1 LKAACRHAK
10 SRPQRE
16 GRSITVGLKDLF
28 SSSARSKSRLDKLVK
43 AVTNPYVQSADRYH
57 AMEQLLGDGS
67 ELALVGIFRRFTIVS
82 TKSIE
87 DEEEKGWAYR
97 QLAGLG
103 TKVLPAARAFCLDHD
118 NVAWALRVIED
129 VADEAQEWEI
139 LDALLERHPP
149 GYERDPKKK
158 LQILT
163 HLADIDDPRVAEV
176 LVGYLDDADEGVRY
190 YAVEQ
195 LLDIGDEAQS
205 KRQLVDRLCHPDEDS
220 VRLRTKILDGLADL
234 GWDLSAEAERIR
246 PRVGNEHELRAGKV
260 AKR

>member
-1 LKAACRHAK
+1 M
-10 SRPQRE
+10 
-16 GRSITVGLKDLF
+16 F
-28 SSSARSKSRLDKLVK
+28 SSSARSKSRLDKHVKTLVN
-43 AVTNPYVQSADRYH
+43 AYTQSADRYH
-57 AMEQLLGDGS
+57 AMEQLLADGS
-67 ELALVGIFRRFTIVS
+67 EAALVGMFRRFTVVS

-97 QLAGLG
+97 KLAELG
-103 TKVLPAARAFCLDHD
+103 TKVLPAARTFCLEHD

-163 HLADIDDPRVAEV
+163 HLADIDDPRVAEM
-176 LVGYLDDADEGVRY
+176 LVGYVGDSDEGVRF

-195 LLDIGDEAQS
+195 LLDIADEDRS
-205 KRQLVDRLCHPDEDS
+205 KRPLVDRLVDPEEDS
-220 VRLRTKILDGLADL
+220 IRLRSKILDGLADL
-234 GWDLSAEAERIR
+234 GWDVSAEADRIR
-246 PRVGNEHELRAGKV
+246 PRLGNEHELRAGKI